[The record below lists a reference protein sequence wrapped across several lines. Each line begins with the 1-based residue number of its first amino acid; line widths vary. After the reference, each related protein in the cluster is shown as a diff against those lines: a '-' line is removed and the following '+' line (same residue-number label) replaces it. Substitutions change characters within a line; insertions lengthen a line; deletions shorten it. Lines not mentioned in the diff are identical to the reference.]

1 MQDNKMYALT
11 EAIKKIVDE
20 MDNLMMSKMKNGEP
34 SQSDMEEDAQEAE
47 PVKIKMMKIEA
58 KPEEEDDYEM
68 ESDDGEA
75 IDMTPIRELRNRL
88 RGK

>member
-1 MQDNKMYALT
+1 MKEKLD
-11 EAIKKIVDE
+11 AIKKIVDE
-20 MDNLMMSKMKNGEP
+20 MENLMMMKMGKQEIP
-34 SQSDMEEDAQEAE
+34 EEEMEEE

-58 KPEEEDDYEM
+58 KPEEDDEYEM

>member
-1 MQDNKMYALT
+1 MYALT

-20 MDNLMMSKMKNGEP
+20 MDNLMMSKMNNGES
-34 SQSDMEEDAQEAE
+34 SQSDMEEDDQEAE

-58 KPEEEDDYEM
+58 KPEEEDDYNM

>member
-34 SQSDMEEDAQEAE
+34 SQSDIEEDAQEAE
-47 PVKIKMMKIEA
+47 TVKIKMMKIEA
-58 KPEEEDDYEM
+58 KPEEEDDYNM